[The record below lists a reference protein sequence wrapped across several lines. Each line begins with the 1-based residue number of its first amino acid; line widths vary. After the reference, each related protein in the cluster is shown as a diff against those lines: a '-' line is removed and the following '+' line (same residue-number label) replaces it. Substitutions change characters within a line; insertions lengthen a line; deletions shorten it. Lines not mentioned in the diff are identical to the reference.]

1 MNLHEGW
8 QVDLCFGKGSAEV
21 GPGFL
26 HKVPVEDMG
35 LENAWWPTE
44 GLQPKL
50 VAKSRLG
57 FSHGG
62 PGDGGCQKSSA

>member
-35 LENAWWPTE
+35 LENAWWPTK
-44 GLQPKL
+44 GLQPKTC
-50 VAKSRLG
+50 
-57 FSHGG
+57 
-62 PGDGGCQKSSA
+62 DQKQVRF